1 MRHTFG
7 YQLLVVRLDG
17 AGTSKALL
25 THIRSLRDT
34 TVHAEFSVG
43 WAVGGRKHTAIATLP
58 ERTCTPAVRF
68 DGDRPWRGDR
78 RADRAAR
85 EAALR
90 LRAAWA
96 RSRPMVRDQRHLP
109 ELRAI
114 RDRPHHLNPG

>member
-78 RADRAAR
+78 RADRAAG
-85 EAALR
+85 EAAVR
-90 LRAAWA
+90 L
-96 RSRPMVRDQRHLP
+96 PPDGQPGPDPVQMVRDQRHLP
-109 ELRAI
+109 
-114 RDRPHHLNPG
+114 

>member
-1 MRHTFG
+1 MGDEGRGDMRHTFG

-58 ERTCTPAVRF
+58 
-68 DGDRPWRGDR
+68 
-78 RADRAAR
+78 
-85 EAALR
+85 
-90 LRAAWA
+90 
-96 RSRPMVRDQRHLP
+96 
-109 ELRAI
+109 
-114 RDRPHHLNPG
+114 